1 MASVL
6 YNPTGKLDKKFQ
18 EIFKGQ
24 YLGKGMRV
32 EPGQKLK
39 VPDATARHLL
49 NELSPRGLMSLDF
62 GDEDKI
68 DEITKEGLERNRTF
82 KVKQLND
89 FNEKNSARKHM
100 GLPYLWPSKFLK
112 LYAEE
117 IGVKLVESYQV
128 DDAQLQKVKGLEE
141 ENKALRDQ
149 MSDMNEKMNQI
160 LNYMPKP
167 AGPDTRFGSVED
179 PVPNVDGT
187 TPLTKDGVPDKR
199 FKGE

>member
-1 MASVL
+1 MANVL
-6 YNPTGKLDKKFQ
+6 FNPTHKLDKKFQ
-18 EIFKGQ
+18 ESFGGQ
-24 YLGKGMRV
+24 YLGKGIWI
-32 EPGQKLK
+32 EPGQKVK

-62 GDEDKI
+62 GDEEKI
-68 DEITKEGLERNRTF
+68 DEITKEGLERNRAF

-100 GLPYLWPSKFLK
+100 GLPYLWPVKHLK

-149 MSDMNEKMNQI
+149 MSDMNEKMTQI
-160 LNYMPKP
+160 LEQITKP
-167 AGPDTRFGSVED
+167 EFVKED
-179 PVPNVDGT
+179 PLTDSILEDPE
-187 TPLTKDGVPDKR
+187 TPLTKDGRPDKR
-199 FKGE
+199 FKGD

>member
-1 MASVL
+1 MATVL
-6 YNPTGKLDKKFQ
+6 YNATDRLEKKFQ

-24 YLGKGMRV
+24 YLGKGIRV
-32 EPGQKLK
+32 LPGQKLK

-49 NELSPRGLMSLDF
+49 TQFAPRGLISLDF

-68 DEITKEGLERNRTF
+68 EEIAKEGLERNRAF

-100 GLPYLWPSKFLK
+100 GLPYLWPTATLK

-128 DDAQLQKVKGLEE
+128 DDAQLQKVQTLEV
-141 ENKALRDQ
+141 ENKTLRDQ
-149 MSDMNEKMNQI
+149 MAEMNEKMNQI
-160 LNYMPKP
+160 LEQMTKP
-167 AGPDTRFGSVED
+167 EPEEEETD
-179 PVPNVDGT
+179 
-187 TPLTKDGVPDKR
+187 TPLTKEGKADKR
-199 FKGE
+199 FKGG

>member
-1 MASVL
+1 MSVVL
-6 YNPTGKLDKKFQ
+6 YNPTHKLDEKFQ
-18 EIFKGQ
+18 ELFKGQ
-24 YLGKGMRV
+24 YLGRV
-32 EPGQKLK
+32 QVINPGQKIK
-39 VPDATARHLL
+39 VPDAAARHLL

-117 IGVKLVESYQV
+117 IGVKLIESYQV

-149 MSDMNEKMNQI
+149 MSDMNEKMTQI
-160 LNYMPKP
+160 LEQITKP
-167 AGPDTRFGSVED
+167 EFVKED
-179 PVPNVDGT
+179 PLTDPILEDPE
-187 TPLTKDGVPDKR
+187 TPLTKSGVPDKR
-199 FKGE
+199 FKGD

>member
-1 MASVL
+1 MATVL
-6 YNPTGKLDKKFQ
+6 YNPTHKLDKEFQ

-24 YLGKGMRV
+24 YLGKGIRV

-149 MSDMNEKMNQI
+149 MSDMNEKMTQI
-160 LNYMPKP
+160 LEQITKP
-167 AGPDTRFGSVED
+167 EFVKED
-179 PVPNVDGT
+179 PLTDPILEDQE
-187 TPLTKDGVPDKR
+187 TPLTKDGRPDKR
-199 FKGE
+199 FKGD